1 MDVIVIVLI
10 GVFVVVALALIG
22 WAIYRRLR
30 QLTVTYK
37 PMYGGYSRR
46 TLGGEATQVTN
57 NQGVNSYCIVDDD
70 KFTKYYFE
78 VDDPRLYNTPI
89 WYVVDK
95 SKFRLKRLNELDML
109 KYVSEHISPNPCP
122 KVYPKSG
129 NVTFDE
135 KIFNSI
141 RSHGWYSPSQV
152 QMKKLVM
159 ERVKGVTFQQYLID
173 RGLKVNVEKR
183 TIDGNDVP
191 KATMVELYR
200 QWWELLLRFFDED
213 IVPDDLDNMS
223 NIIVVNTSDGFKL
236 VALDCSFWLIVI
248 DRPTHVLNEDLLYR
262 YFWGLYWRHRRKTLD
277 IIYALKAHPDWEEIL
292 RESLE
297 GLVPKG
303 MYQRLRDDFI
313 GKDHE
318 YVRMKQQVLTQLCDE
333 SSMRSVGSFK
343 LFDLYVSDEKEYN
356 KLVTE
361 ANEVLKSLPED
372 ISETFDVAPMH
383 KSWDYI
389 YDSALN
395 EAGKAWVFLHAKQYS
410 GNTPDKILC
419 NVRYLIECIE
429 MTNEQLTLYPI
440 GMSKCMYTK
449 KANEGKPITTTK
461 YLPLIKANE
470 GCTVKSTFIGDTEV
484 DSKYF
489 YDGFFVVDVDVKDTV
504 YVVLEP

>member
-1 MDVIVIVLI
+1 MDDIVVVLI
-10 GVFVVVALALIG
+10 GVVIVVGLTLIG
-22 WAIYRRLR
+22 WVVYRRLH
-30 QLTVTYK
+30 QQPTVTYK
-37 PMYGGYSRR
+37 PL
-46 TLGGEATQVTN
+46 LGGDATQVTN

-70 KFTKYYFE
+70 KFTKYYFK

-109 KYVSEHISPNPCP
+109 RYVNEHITPSPCP
-122 KVYPKSG
+122 KVYPESG
-129 NVTFDE
+129 NVEFDE

-141 RSHGWYSPSQV
+141 RSHGWYEPEKV

-191 KATMVELYR
+191 KETMVAMYR
-200 QWWELLLRFFDED
+200 KWWELLLRFFDED

-223 NIIVVNTSDGFKL
+223 NVIVVEDSKADDGFKL
-236 VALDCSFWLIVI
+236 VALDCSFWLIAI
-248 DRPTHVLNEDLLYR
+248 DRPVHVLNEDLLYH

-277 IIYALKAHPDWEEIL
+277 IIYALKAHSDWESIL
-292 RESLE
+292 KDSLD
-297 GLVPKG
+297 GLVPTS

-318 YVRMKQQVLTQLCDE
+318 YVRMKQQVLMQLCDE

-429 MTNEQLTLYPI
+429 MVNDPLTLYPI
-440 GMSKCMYTK
+440 GKSKCMYTR
-449 KANEGKPITTTK
+449 KANDNKPITTTK
-461 YLPLIKANE
+461 YLPLIKSNE

-489 YDGFFVVDVDVKDTV
+489 YDGFFVVDVEVKDTI